1 MCKKGQSENV
11 IVNSQPITLTFSSDI
26 CIFIQ
31 QTPHTKFSVEENIHE
46 LHSTVFYSSCRYTD
60 SSTSSDTSPK
70 PLAPLTFVP
79 TFELSFFDSEA
90 EGT

>member
-26 CIFIQ
+26 CIFKQ

-46 LHSTVFYSSCRYTD
+46 LHSTVLYSIIVATIL
-60 SSTSSDTSPK
+60 T
-70 PLAPLTFVP
+70 PLPPQKL
-79 TFELSFFDSEA
+79 LQSL
-90 EGT
+90 